1 MVISLKA
8 CPAFGFLVTRAERI
22 VFRPFS
28 MYYFSVL
35 LFMLLI
41 IFPIMMRFYR
51 GIMVEALGLPPWM
64 FEAVLFLSLFG
75 SSVNIPLTSIESREP
90 VKVYQEI
97 RFFGVTWRI
106 PRVEIGVRKTHVM
119 LNLGGGVVPL
129 LISGY
134 LLFVGI
140 PRCSTDILSSYID
153 GLLVFILVMLSTYRS
168 SRLIKGLGIATPMLG
183 PPTAT
188 VLSVILLSVFRTV
201 SCPTQIAYIGGT
213 LGALVGADLLNLN
226 RITDLGAPVVSIGG
240 AGSFDGIYLTG
251 LFSVA
256 LVLLLV

>member
-1 MVISLKA
+1 
-8 CPAFGFLVTRAERI
+8 
-22 VFRPFS
+22 

-35 LFMLLI
+35 LLILLLI
-41 IFPIMMRFYR
+41 FPVLMRFYR
-51 GIMVEALGLPPWM
+51 EIMVEALGLPPWM
-64 FEAVLFLSLFG
+64 FEVIFFLSLFG
-75 SSVNIPLTSIESREP
+75 SSVNIPLTSIESSEP
-90 VKVYQEI
+90 IQVFKEV

-106 PRVEIGVRKTHVM
+106 PATEMGVRKTFVM

-134 LLFVGI
+134 LLLFGL
-140 PRCSTDILSSYID
+140 PRCSTELFVSYID
-153 GLLVFILVMLSTYRS
+153 VLLVFIVVMISTYRS

-188 VLSVILLSVFRTV
+188 VLSVILLSIFRTV

-226 RITDLGAPVVSIGG
+226 RINDLGAPVVSIGG
-240 AGSFDGIYLTG
+240 AGSFDGN
-251 LFSVA
+251 
-256 LVLLLV
+256 